1 MAGDS
6 LLSRKSLGVRLAPS
20 SNPDVLK
27 CQDAWPPNK
36 STGTEE
42 AAASTSSHDN
52 STNCSEEQQ
61 WDLVALKVLLA
72 DDRPGCNSG
81 TDLYEPLSHYI
92 NLLQTICFSV
102 RIGNFS
108 GHVI

>member
-20 SNPDVLK
+20 SNPDVLQ
-27 CQDAWPPNK
+27 CQGAWPTDK
-36 STGTEE
+36 SSGAEE
-42 AAASTSSHDN
+42 AVASSSSHDN
-52 STNCSEEQQ
+52 PRSCNEEQQ

-72 DDRPGCNSG
+72 DDRPGCDSG
-81 TDLYEPLSHYI
+81 KDLHEPLSHQI
-92 NLLQTICFSV
+92 NLLHTICFSV
-102 RIGNFS
+102 RIGNFI